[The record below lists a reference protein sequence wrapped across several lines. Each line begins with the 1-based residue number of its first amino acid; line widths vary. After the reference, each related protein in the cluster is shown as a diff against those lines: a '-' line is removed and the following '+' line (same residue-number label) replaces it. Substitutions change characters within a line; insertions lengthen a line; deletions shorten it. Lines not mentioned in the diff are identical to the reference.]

1 MRKSNDWAK
10 EITPIDLQTCDSE
23 RICGTVR
30 DRINAEKGSVI
41 TMKKNRRIKPLIIA
55 AAIAAAT
62 TVSMITVNAATDGQL
77 VEKIRLFING
87 EELDIDSSNIKT
99 GVDENGDQYYEL
111 QVEEGD
117 SEVSIELEED
127 VDAAAENEVIED
139 SSSEVN

>member
-10 EITPIDLQTCDSE
+10 DIMPIDLQTCDSE

-41 TMKKNRRIKPLIIA
+41 TMKKNIRIKPLIIA

-87 EELDIDSSNIKT
+87 EELDIDSSNLKT

-127 VDAAAENEVIED
+127 VDAAVENEVAED
-139 SSSEVN
+139 SYSEVD